1 MRVVLIQKAEDV
13 IAELFG
19 PIQEAA
25 RKPFLFGKFF
35 QFFLHINACFIDLNP
50 TEVWCE
56 LAELRLSS
64 LVCEYKPV
72 GINRNFHLLAIH
84 ERMHK
89 IFDNEPPQFEIY
101 LSDKNKVLFRK
112 QQNDLLLD
120 ETTPRTTYP
129 PKYSCRPTLE
139 MINEKLGQW
148 FGMKVCEENESDPPG
163 FSEHSDY
170 TLPEYI
176 MEEREDHRSS
186 KESLKNSEIPHSL
199 NSTTSVNSAE
209 SMNSIDSEEPTHNR
223 KRKISTQNE

>member
-176 MEEREDHRSS
+176 MEERLPGGSPLVERVIEKLRDTSFTEFDDFDEFGGIDELHRLRRANSQPQEED
-186 KESLKNSEIPHSL
+186 
-199 NSTTSVNSAE
+199 
-209 SMNSIDSEEPTHNR
+209 
-223 KRKISTQNE
+223 